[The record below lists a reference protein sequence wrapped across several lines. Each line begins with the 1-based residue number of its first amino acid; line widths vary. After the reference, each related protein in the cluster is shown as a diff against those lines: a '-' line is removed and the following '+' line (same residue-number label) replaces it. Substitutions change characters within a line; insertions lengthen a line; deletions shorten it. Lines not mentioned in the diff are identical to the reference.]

1 MNNNNNNNNNVWLL
15 MCCQALTMSIAS
27 FLVFLGSIIGQQ
39 LAPDPGYATLP
50 VGAFL
55 LGSAVATLPVILAMR
70 RWGRKSIFIIC
81 CFISAFGALMAI
93 HSLIL
98 QSFVWFVAA
107 AVVLGLGL
115 AAGQQYRFAAME
127 SVVAEDMAKA
137 ASRVLIGGI
146 VAAFLGPE
154 IAIRGENL
162 FETAYAGSFGLLI
175 GVIISAML
183 VLLFFK
189 ESPVTH
195 QAAAEKGRDLTEIL
209 TQPIIWVAVLSG
221 IASFAVM
228 SLVMTA
234 TPLHMHFE
242 NGHSLID
249 TKWVIQSHIV
259 AMFLPSLFV
268 PSLIRRF
275 GEVGLI
281 GMGAAAFLVAMAV
294 IFSRYEF
301 INYWLSLVLLGIGW
315 NFLFVGGTTLLPQ
328 SYRESER
335 FKVQAFND
343 FTIFG
348 VQSCSALMAG
358 WLLSRIGWQ
367 NVLLTTIPVLGVLA
381 MVVCYW
387 LWSRRRQAAY

>member
-1 MNNNNNNNNNVWLL
+1 MKTKNNVWLL
-15 MCCQALTMSIAS
+15 MCCQALTMSIPS

-70 RWGRKSIFIIC
+70 RWGRKLIFIIC
-81 CFISAFGALMAI
+81 CAISMAGGGVAI
-93 HSLIL
+93 YGLI
-98 QSFVWFVAA
+98 QQNFVVFVTAG
-107 AVVLGLGL
+107 VVLGLGL

-127 SVVAEDMAKA
+127 SVGAEDMPKA

-146 VAAFLGPE
+146 IAAFLGPE
-154 IAIRGENL
+154 IAIRGESL
-162 FETAYAGSFGLLI
+162 FDTLYVGSFVLLI
-175 GVIISAML
+175 GVTMAAMF
-183 VLLFFK
+183 VLFFF
-189 ESPVTH
+189 EEPLTANDGV
-195 QAAAEKGRDLTEIL
+195 AGAGRGLPEIL
-209 TQPIIWVAVLSG
+209 CQPVIWVAVVSG
-221 IASFAVM
+221 VASFAVM

-234 TPLHMHFE
+234 TPLHMHFD
-242 NGHSLID
+242 NGHSLEA

-259 AMFLPSLFV
+259 AMFLPSLFIPWIV
-268 PSLIRRF
+268 RRV

-281 GMGAAAFLVAMAV
+281 GMGAAAFMVAMTV
-294 IFSRYEF
+294 IFSRFEF
-301 INYWLSLVLLGIGW
+301 VNYWLALVMLGIGW

-328 SYRESER
+328 GYRESER

-358 WLLSRIGWQ
+358 WLLARIGWQ
-367 NVLLTTIPVLGVLA
+367 NLLLTMLPVLSILAITVL
-381 MVVCYW
+381 YW
-387 LWSRRRQAAY
+387 MWSRRTAPAST